1 MKQGRTLAEVM
12 QQVEKEAKAKRDLIV
27 PAQSIFMGDEAD
39 WIGIYNKNSTERF
52 APNTLFHHQ
61 MASALNIPTK
71 FYDYLAQTHPELL
84 VSTVNTLVYDRKVN
98 YMVRTMDYGSGMPTA
113 RAFLSE
119 RYRRVDNLEI
129 ATATLPLFAGLPDVE
144 VVSTEVTESRLH
156 IKIVN
161 HRLEAEVKNGDIVQ
175 AGVVISNSE
184 VGLGAVSVR
193 PLLYRLVCTNGM
205 ILNSLGER
213 RHHVGRQQKAIEDCD
228 YTVYSDE
235 TMEAED
241 KAFLLKLR
249 DATTA
254 AIEESRFHTA
264 VDQLKE
270 AAGIPIEGAVTD
282 VVELTAKNYGMNSD
296 EQNGMQLEELGF
308 PVYCVDRFEQICP
321 VIDAIREYH
330 PGDSTEGVGA
340 KIPILKAVE
349 DMVEQMGD
357 VEFREYDAVA
367 AKYGNPF
374 SDFDYI
380 PAIKNSTDGG

>member
-161 HRLEAEVKNGDIVQ
+161 HRLEAEVKKGDIVQ

-193 PLLYRLVCTNGM
+193 PLL
-205 ILNSLGER
+205 
-213 RHHVGRQQKAIEDCD
+213 
-228 YTVYSDE
+228 
-235 TMEAED
+235 
-241 KAFLLKLR
+241 
-249 DATTA
+249 
-254 AIEESRFHTA
+254 
-264 VDQLKE
+264 
-270 AAGIPIEGAVTD
+270 
-282 VVELTAKNYGMNSD
+282 
-296 EQNGMQLEELGF
+296 
-308 PVYCVDRFEQICP
+308 
-321 VIDAIREYH
+321 
-330 PGDSTEGVGA
+330 
-340 KIPILKAVE
+340 
-349 DMVEQMGD
+349 
-357 VEFREYDAVA
+357 
-367 AKYGNPF
+367 
-374 SDFDYI
+374 
-380 PAIKNSTDGG
+380 

>member
-144 VVSTEVTESRLH
+144 VVSSPHQNRQPSSGSRGEKGRYCAGWCGDFQLRGRTGSRVCAPSFVPPCLHQWHDTE
-156 IKIVN
+156 
-161 HRLEAEVKNGDIVQ
+161 
-175 AGVVISNSE
+175 
-184 VGLGAVSVR
+184 
-193 PLLYRLVCTNGM
+193 
-205 ILNSLGER
+205 
-213 RHHVGRQQKAIEDCD
+213 
-228 YTVYSDE
+228 
-235 TMEAED
+235 
-241 KAFLLKLR
+241 
-249 DATTA
+249 
-254 AIEESRFHTA
+254 
-264 VDQLKE
+264 
-270 AAGIPIEGAVTD
+270 
-282 VVELTAKNYGMNSD
+282 
-296 EQNGMQLEELGF
+296 
-308 PVYCVDRFEQICP
+308 
-321 VIDAIREYH
+321 
-330 PGDSTEGVGA
+330 
-340 KIPILKAVE
+340 
-349 DMVEQMGD
+349 
-357 VEFREYDAVA
+357 
-367 AKYGNPF
+367 
-374 SDFDYI
+374 
-380 PAIKNSTDGG
+380 